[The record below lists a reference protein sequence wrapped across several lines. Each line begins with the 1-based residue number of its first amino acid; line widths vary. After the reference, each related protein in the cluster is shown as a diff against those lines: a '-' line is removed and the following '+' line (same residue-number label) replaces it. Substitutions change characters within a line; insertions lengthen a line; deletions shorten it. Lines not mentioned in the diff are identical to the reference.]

1 MFCNE
6 LVSDAA
12 DDGAAVPSASFSEN
26 EVVKLAKRPRL
37 FNDISTGTIF
47 FLTRQ
52 FVAAVMS
59 MATLARIFAAKAVVG
74 APCALGYKCG
84 GSIS

>member
-37 FNDISTGTIF
+37 FKDISTGTIF

-52 FVAAVMS
+52 FVAA
-59 MATLARIFAAKAVVG
+59 LAGVFNDEFLQRKH
-74 APCALGYKCG
+74 PYLR
-84 GSIS
+84 

>member
-26 EVVKLAKRPRL
+26 EVVKLAKDPGFL
-37 FNDISTGTIF
+37 KTFPPEHFF
-47 FLTRQ
+47 FLPRQ
-52 FVAAVMS
+52 FVAAKFKI
-59 MATLARIFAAKAVVG
+59 L
-74 APCALGYKCG
+74 LE
-84 GSIS
+84 

>member
-26 EVVKLAKRPRL
+26 EVVKLAKDPGFLRHFHRNNFFSYSSVRRCDLRRRL
-37 FNDISTGTIF
+37 RGEP
-47 FLTRQ
+47 
-52 FVAAVMS
+52 AA
-59 MATLARIFAAKAVVG
+59 AAFHAYGRIG
-74 APCALGYKCG
+74 ALSKG
-84 GSIS
+84 GKNELL

>member
-26 EVVKLAKRPRL
+26 EVVKLAKRLRL
-37 FNDISTGTIF
+37 FKDISTGTFF

-52 FVAAVMS
+52 FVAAVVEGARAS
-59 MATLARIFAAKAVVG
+59 GPLSADLSSESPLTRTL
-74 APCALGYKCG
+74 
-84 GSIS
+84 

>member
-26 EVVKLAKRPRL
+26 EVVKLAKDPGFL
-37 FNDISTGTIF
+37 KTFPPEQFF
-47 FLTRQ
+47 FLLVSSSLRGTDIKPKM
-52 FVAAVMS
+52 VMFDK
-59 MATLARIFAAKAVVG
+59 IV
-74 APCALGYKCG
+74 P
-84 GSIS
+84 

>member
-37 FNDISTGTIF
+37 FKDISTGTIF

-52 FVAAVMS
+52 FVAAE
-59 MATLARIFAAKAVVG
+59 AIFRKKSTAHPPA
-74 APCALGYKCG
+74 
-84 GSIS
+84 

>member
-37 FNDISTGTIF
+37 FKDISTGTIF

-52 FVAAVMS
+52 FVAAILCRGLLLMPPGE
-59 MATLARIFAAKAVVG
+59 T
-74 APCALGYKCG
+74 Y
-84 GSIS
+84 

>member
-37 FNDISTGTIF
+37 FKDISTGTIF

-52 FVAAVMS
+52 FVAAMHS
-59 MATLARIFAAKAVVG
+59 ILKAPDPV
-74 APCALGYKCG
+74 C
-84 GSIS
+84 

>member
-37 FNDISTGTIF
+37 FKDISTGTIF

-52 FVAAVMS
+52 FVAAMY
-59 MATLARIFAAKAVVG
+59 LRGGGFR
-74 APCALGYKCG
+74 LGLNLKGCSVIYAQLG
-84 GSIS
+84 